1 VRVSL
6 VAAVANGGVIGR
18 DGGIPWHLSNDLARF
33 RELTTGHAVVMGR
46 RTWDSLPDRF
56 RPLPDRRNVVVTR
69 DPGWHAEGAERAGS
83 VEEALALLA
92 DAPRVFVI
100 GGAEI
105 YAASLPL
112 ADELVLT
119 EVDLEV
125 EGDTVFPPFDR
136 AALVETAREAHVSES
151 GIRFAFVTYERRG
164 TPRRVDRAGVEQA
177 AWPLVTDDP
186 HTSRDA
192 LDAHLPDLRAL
203 PSDQGT
209 LALIVVR
216 PTEGERKTPSTAELT
231 TEDGLVG
238 DRWRTTRTLTRPDGS
253 VDPDN
258 QLTLMSSRVLG
269 LIAAR
274 DRWPIAGDNLVV
286 DMGLDA
292 EGLPVGARLAIGP
305 AAVVE
310 ISEEPHTG
318 CAKFSA
324 RFGSDALKFVNSP
337 EGRALR
343 LRGVNAKVVVPGTVS
358 TGDAIRRL

>member
-1 VRVSL
+1 
-6 VAAVANGGVIGR
+6 
-18 DGGIPWHLSNDLARF
+18 
-33 RELTTGHAVVMGR
+33 M
-46 RTWDSLPDRF
+46 
-56 RPLPDRRNVVVTR
+56 
-69 DPGWHAEGAERAGS
+69 
-83 VEEALALLA
+83 
-92 DAPRVFVI
+92 
-100 GGAEI
+100 
-105 YAASLPL
+105 
-112 ADELVLT
+112 T
-119 EVDLEV
+119 E
-125 EGDTVFPPFDR
+125 
-136 AALVETAREAHVSES
+136 
-151 GIRFAFVTYERRG
+151 
-164 TPRRVDRAGVEQA
+164 
-177 AWPLVTDDP
+177 DP
-186 HTSRDA
+186 HTSREA
-192 LDAHLPDLRAL
+192 LDERLPELRAL
-203 PSDQGT
+203 PSDEGT

-238 DRWRTTRTLTRPDGS
+238 DRWRTTRTLTRPDGT

-258 QLTLMSSRVLG
+258 QLTLMSSRMLG